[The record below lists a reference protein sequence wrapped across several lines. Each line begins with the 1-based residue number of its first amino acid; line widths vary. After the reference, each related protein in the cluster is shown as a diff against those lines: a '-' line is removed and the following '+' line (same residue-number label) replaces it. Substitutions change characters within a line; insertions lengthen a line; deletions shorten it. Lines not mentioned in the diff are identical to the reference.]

1 MRTIYDIDKKMTE
14 KEKMG
19 TENVGIFLQVVK
31 KSSHLYTKEQVKE
44 IERVITN
51 KFPVYVFEGAILR
64 EFLKNARLGK
74 DEMIL
79 KAISELKKLFF
90 NYS

>member
-1 MRTIYDIDKKMTE
+1 MRTIYDIDTNMRE

-19 TENVGIFLQVVK
+19 SENVVIFLQVVK
-31 KSSHLYTKEQVKE
+31 KYSPLYTKKQVEE
-44 IERVITN
+44 IEKVITN

-74 DEMIL
+74 DELIL
-79 KAISELKKLFF
+79 TDIRELKKLFF
-90 NYS
+90 N

>member
-1 MRTIYDIDKKMTE
+1 MRTIYDIDTNMTE

-31 KSSHLYTKEQVKE
+31 KYSYLYRKEEVKE
-44 IERVITN
+44 IEKVITN
-51 KFPVYVFEGAILR
+51 KFPVYVFNGAILK

-74 DEMIL
+74 KEMIL
-79 KAISELKKLFF
+79 TDIRELKKLFF

>member
-1 MRTIYDIDKKMTE
+1 MRTIYDIDTNMRE

-19 TENVGIFLQVVK
+19 SETVVIFLQVVK
-31 KSSHLYTKEQVKE
+31 KYSPLYTKKQVEE
-44 IERVITN
+44 IEKVITN

-79 KAISELKKLFF
+79 TDIRELKKLFF
-90 NYS
+90 N

>member
-1 MRTIYDIDKKMTE
+1 MRTIYDIDTNMRE

-31 KSSHLYTKEQVKE
+31 KYSPLYTKKQVEE
-44 IERVITN
+44 IEKVITN
-51 KFPVYVFEGAILR
+51 KFPVYVILR

-79 KAISELKKLFF
+79 TDISELKKLFF

>member
-1 MRTIYDIDKKMTE
+1 MRTIYDIDTNMRE

-19 TENVGIFLQVVK
+19 SENVVIFLQVVK
-31 KSSHLYTKEQVKE
+31 KYSPLYTKKQVEE
-44 IERVITN
+44 IEKVITN
-51 KFPVYVFEGAILR
+51 KFPAYVFEGAILR

-79 KAISELKKLFF
+79 TDIRELKKLFF
-90 NYS
+90 N

>member
-1 MRTIYDIDKKMTE
+1 MRTIYDIDTNMTE

-31 KSSHLYTKEQVKE
+31 KYSPLYTKKQVEE
-44 IERVITN
+44 IEKVITN
-51 KFPVYVFEGAILR
+51 KFPVYVILR

-79 KAISELKKLFF
+79 TDISELKKLFF

>member
-1 MRTIYDIDKKMTE
+1 MRTIYDIDTNMRE

-19 TENVGIFLQVVK
+19 SENVVIFLQVVK
-31 KSSHLYTKEQVKE
+31 KYSPLYTKKQVE
-44 IERVITN
+44 AIEKVITN

-79 KAISELKKLFF
+79 TDIRELKKLFF
-90 NYS
+90 N

>member
-1 MRTIYDIDKKMTE
+1 MRTIYDIDTNMTE

-31 KSSHLYTKEQVKE
+31 KYSHLYTKEQVKE

-51 KFPVYVFEGAILR
+51 KFPVYVFEGAIQK

-74 DEMIL
+74 EEMIL
-79 KAISELKKLFF
+79 LDIRELKKLFF
-90 NYS
+90 RYS